1 MGMWGSRMPN
11 ALWVMSPEAQH
22 PPGDGF
28 LLKVAWRS
36 HSIPMGRDG
45 KGWERMAAGHPAV
58 TLVGWQHGVWQR
70 CLGFKGDPFI

>member
-1 MGMWGSRMPN
+1 MEMWGSRTPI
-11 ALWVMSPEAQH
+11 ALWLMSPEPQH

-28 LLKVAWRS
+28 LWKVARRS
-36 HSIPMGRDG
+36 RSIPMGWDE

-70 CLGFKGDPFI
+70 RLGFI